1 MNQHPSRGFTLIELM
16 IVVAVIAILA
26 AIAMPA
32 YTDYVRRAR
41 RSDAI
46 QELLRLQQAQE
57 KWRAGHSTYS
67 DGKEAGT
74 TVVPVSIA
82 HYKAVA
88 ISDTSATAYKFSV
101 AADGDQ
107 ANDKQNGTDCTPLT
121 LDFGVTTA
129 GTVTQTHPDCWRK

>member
-1 MNQHPSRGFTLIELM
+1 MNQRLSRGFTLIELM

-57 KWRAGHSTYS
+57 KWRASNSKY
-67 DGKEAGT
+67 GT
-74 TVVPVSIA
+74 TAQVPPLDMTHYDKATWAAPDETSYSLSISA
-82 HYKAVA
+82 KA
-88 ISDTSATAYKFSV
+88 
-101 AADGDQ
+101 GDDQ
-107 ANDKQNGTDCTPLT
+107 NNDKQDGKGCGTLT
-121 LDFGVTTA
+121 LSLAA
-129 GTVTQTHPDCWRK
+129 GKVTQTDAACWRK